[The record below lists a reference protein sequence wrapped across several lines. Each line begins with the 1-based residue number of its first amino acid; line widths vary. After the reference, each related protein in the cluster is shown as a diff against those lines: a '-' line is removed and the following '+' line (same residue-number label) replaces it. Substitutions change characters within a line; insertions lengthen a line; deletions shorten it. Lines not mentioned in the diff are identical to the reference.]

1 MVILVLFIAI
11 ADVGLIKNRACQLK
25 RGSILLSTLIQ
36 QGAKA
41 AIQAGIIFVLESL
54 GGLLRSRSKIIL
66 AIEKESCNIV
76 RLLRATK
83 GSSDR
88 AL

>member
-1 MVILVLFIAI
+1 MVILVLSIAI

-41 AIQAGIIFVLESL
+41 AIQAGIIFCFGES
-54 GGLLRSRSKIIL
+54 GWFAQK
-66 AIEKESCNIV
+66 
-76 RLLRATK
+76 
-83 GSSDR
+83 
-88 AL
+88 